1 MGNMDVLGEEALILA
16 SARSTRV
23 SLAGIRIGRYQLS
36 EHRQRLL
43 SRVPSPGDYV
53 KLERDSLEMMDLAY
67 LTAKTDDEFALLRGK
82 NEDVLFH
89 GTSLKCQFVGELE
102 EGLRIHKY
110 ELICHSHPG
119 EDEPEPSPEDRA
131 FLREIGQGSSSVIS
145 ARTGRI
151 SEYTENPFE

>member
-1 MGNMDVLGEEALILA
+1 M
-16 SARSTRV
+16 
-23 SLAGIRIGRYQLS
+23 
-36 EHRQRLL
+36 
-43 SRVPSPGDYV
+43 
-53 KLERDSLEMMDLAY
+53 
-67 LTAKTDDEFALLRGK
+67 
-82 NEDVLFH
+82 LFH

>member
-82 NEDVLFH
+82 NEDVLFQQEQDEYPS
-89 GTSLKCQFVGELE
+89 TQ
-102 EGLRIHKY
+102 RILLSKGGVY
-110 ELICHSHPG
+110 I
-119 EDEPEPSPEDRA
+119 
-131 FLREIGQGSSSVIS
+131 
-145 ARTGRI
+145 
-151 SEYTENPFE
+151 

>member
-16 SARSTRV
+16 SDRSTRV

-67 LTAKTDDEFALLRGK
+67 LTAKTDDELL
-82 NEDVLFH
+82 
-89 GTSLKCQFVGELE
+89 
-102 EGLRIHKY
+102 
-110 ELICHSHPG
+110 CHSHPG